1 MEKTLLQELW
11 NWQPLEEKASGKKTA
26 ASVYHRDYM
35 KTRKKPYRKY
45 DPAEYARGEHKE
57 QK

>member
-1 MEKTLLQELW
+1 MTILQELW
-11 NWQPLEEKASGKKTA
+11 EMNKQLAEEEKKPLKKAA

-45 DPAEYARGEHKE
+45 DQQERASEPSEK
-57 QK
+57 

>member
-11 NWQPLEEKASGKKTA
+11 NWQPLDEKVGKKTA
-26 ASVYHRDYM
+26 ASIYHRDYM

-45 DPAEYARGEHKE
+45 DPSEYAAGEHKE
-57 QK
+57 SK